1 MTNEEVEE
9 AQIIE
14 VEEEVTLDE
23 SQPAE
28 ISLDTSDGNNEP
40 QGLSEEDLD
49 KRREKTQKE
58 LINLL
63 LNEKNPKKEKP
74 LLCNLLNSKKMK

>member
-40 QGLSEEDLD
+40 QALSEEDLD
-49 KRREKTQKE
+49 KRREKTQKR
-58 LINLL
+58 INKLVAQR
-63 LNEKNPKKEKP
+63 KESEEREAAALQFAQQQK
-74 LLCNLLNSKKMK
+74 

>member
-1 MTNEEVEE
+1 MTNDETEE

-40 QGLSEEDLD
+40 QALSEEDLD
-49 KRREKTQKE
+49 KRKRE
-58 LINLL
+58 
-63 LNEKNPKKEKP
+63 NPKK
-74 LLCNLLNSKKMK
+74 N

>member
-1 MTNEEVEE
+1 MTNDETEE

-40 QGLSEEDLD
+40 QALSEEDLD
-49 KRREKTQKE
+49 KRREKTQKR
-58 LINLL
+58 INKLVAQR
-63 LNEKNPKKEKP
+63 KEAEEREAAA
-74 LLCNLLNSKKMK
+74 LQFA